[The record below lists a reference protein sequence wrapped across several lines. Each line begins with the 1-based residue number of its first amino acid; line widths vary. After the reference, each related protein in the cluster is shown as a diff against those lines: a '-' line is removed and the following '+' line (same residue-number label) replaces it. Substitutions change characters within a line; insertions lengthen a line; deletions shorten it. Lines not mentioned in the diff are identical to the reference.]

1 MLIALINTI
10 RGDIKIV
17 QAIFAFC
24 LINRLNMKK
33 IVVLFLFGFVLCLF
47 ACNDSK
53 TGHGGH
59 EQNNVPKTQADSLMK
74 EVEDGHNVGMAK
86 MGRLTRAE
94 QATRRLLDSI
104 EKLPAK
110 ARQATIPLK
119 AKLDSLQ
126 KDLSYAE
133 SAMNKWMNEFNMDSA
148 INNAEERINYLQSE
162 KLKVSKVKEAILG
175 SLQKADSLLKEKL

>member
-1 MLIALINTI
+1 
-10 RGDIKIV
+10 
-17 QAIFAFC
+17 
-24 LINRLNMKK
+24 MKK
-33 IVVLFLFGFVLCLF
+33 VIVLFVSGFALCLF

-59 EQNNVPKTQADSLMK
+59 GQNNEPKTQADSLMK

-110 ARQATIPLK
+110 ARQAATPLK

-148 INNAEERINYLQSE
+148 VNNVQERIDYLQSE